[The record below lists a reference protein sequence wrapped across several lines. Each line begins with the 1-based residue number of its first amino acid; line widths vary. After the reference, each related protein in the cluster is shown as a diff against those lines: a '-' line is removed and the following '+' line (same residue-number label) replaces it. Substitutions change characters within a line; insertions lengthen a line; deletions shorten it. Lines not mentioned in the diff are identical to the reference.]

1 VPAAI
6 EAALIARTNIASG
19 VFDLVFAM
27 KSPNRLDFRAGQF
40 VTLRVPSG
48 TRDGFLRR
56 SYSIASPTHAGE
68 QIRFIVREVPGGQA
82 SDFLLRLPLGQ
93 SIAMAG
99 PYGVFALEPSH
110 PGDVVFGATGTGLA
124 AVMPMLEEL
133 VRAPERVPG
142 RRFVHWGL
150 RREQDIFARDE
161 IEELCRRSGAE
172 LSIHLTA
179 AGPDWQGRRGRVSQ
193 SILGI
198 VATLRAPTFYL
209 VGNGAMIS
217 ETKSALIQLGVDRKR
232 HIRTE
237 AFFD

>member
-1 VPAAI
+1 VPTVI
-6 EAALIARTNIASG
+6 EAALIARTRIASG

-27 KSPNRLDFRAGQF
+27 KSPSRLDFRAGQF

-56 SYSIASPTHAGE
+56 SYSIASATHAGE

-82 SDFLLRLPLGQ
+82 SDFLLHLPLGQ
-93 SIAMAG
+93 TIAMAG
-99 PYGVFALEPSH
+99 PYGVFMLEPSH

-133 VRAPERVPG
+133 ARAPQRVPG

-150 RREQDIFARDE
+150 RREEDIFARDE
-161 IEELCRRSGAE
+161 IEEMCRRACAE
-172 LSIHLTA
+172 LSVHLTA
-179 AGPDWQGRRGRVSQ
+179 AGPGWQGRRGRISQ
-193 SILGI
+193 SILGM
-198 VATLRAPTFYL
+198 VATLSAPTFYL

-217 ETKSALIQLGVDRKR
+217 ETKAALIEFGVDRKQQ
-232 HIRTE
+232 IRTE